1 MTTQRAKE
9 RAALHAHPSA
19 IEIIAA
25 DYPEWEINRDRT
37 GAVHGDWQATR
48 EGVAL
53 TAQSPAGLLVRLEA
67 QELARLQAEYADRW
81 KVWRTPR
88 YWMATALVADV
99 EATLMEDTAAQLEE
113 RIATPDRGATSTGR
127 HSGEPRGVRPTHST
141 TNHPRHSPGQ

>member
-1 MTTQRAKE
+1 MMTTQRAKE

-25 DYPEWEINRDRT
+25 DHPEWEINRDRT

-113 RIATPDRGATSTGR
+113 RMR
-127 HSGEPRGVRPTHST
+127 
-141 TNHPRHSPGQ
+141 NPGSWGNQHWQAQR